1 MDLRADEREFVD
13 SVWEKIDKK
22 LSYVAPLQK
31 GRIPYTTSSKWHNRT
46 VDGTYCDMRRI
57 DVSWWTN
64 GFWPGLMWLMYVGT
78 KKEIYRAAAQDTED
92 ILDEAFLDYDRLHH
106 DVGFMWNISSGV
118 NYRLFCNT
126 KSKIR
131 TAIAADILASRYN
144 CEGKFIRAW
153 NGDMTGW
160 VIIDSMMNI
169 PLLYWASR
177 EYNDPRFEYIAKNH
191 ADTLIKTHIRD
202 DGSVVH
208 IADLDLKTGDVKETF
223 GGQGYS
229 VGSSWSRGQ
238 AWAIYGYVLSYIH
251 TGDKKYLDVSKK
263 AADYFISCVNDDWL
277 PKVDFKAP
285 KEPVYYDSTA
295 GAIASCGFIEIYRA
309 TGERKYLDAAMNILK
324 AFNDNFCNW
333 DNDEQ
338 AILLMG
344 TERYHD
350 DTGRHISIIYGD
362 YFFTE
367 AIYKLKGNDMLFW

>member
-1 MDLRADEREFVD
+1 MDLRADEKEFVNK
-13 SVWEKIDKK
+13 VWEQIDKK

-31 GRIPYTTSSKWHNRT
+31 GKIPYTTSSKWHNRT
-46 VDGTYCDMRRI
+46 TDGTYCDMRKI

-64 GFWPGLMWLMYVGT
+64 GFWPALMWLMYVGT
-78 KKEIYRAAAQDTED
+78 KKELYRSAAQDTEE
-92 ILDEAFLDYDRLHH
+92 ILDEAFAHYDMLHH
-106 DVGFMWNISSGV
+106 DVGFMWHISSGV
-118 NYRLFCNT
+118 NYRLFGGT
-126 KSKIR
+126 KSKVR

-144 CEGKFIRAW
+144 CEGKYIRAW
-153 NGDMTGW
+153 NEDKVGW
-160 VIIDSMMNI
+160 VIIDCMMNI
-169 PLLYWASR
+169 PLLYWASE
-177 EYNDPRFEYIAKNH
+177 EYNDPRFKYIAMNH
-191 ADTLIKTHIRD
+191 ADTVMKTHIRD

-208 IADLDLKTGDVKETF
+208 IANLDKKTGEVIETY
-223 GGQGYS
+223 GGQGYA

-238 AWAIYGYVLSYIH
+238 AWAIYGYILSYIH
-251 TGDKKYLDVSKK
+251 TGKQEYLETSKK
-263 AADYFISCVNDDWL
+263 VADYFISCVCDDWL

-295 GAIASCGFIEIYRA
+295 GAIAACGFIELSKA
-309 TGERKYLDAAMNILK
+309 TGDRKYLDSAMNILK
-324 AFNDNFCNW
+324 AMYDKFCNW

-344 TERYHD
+344 TERYDD